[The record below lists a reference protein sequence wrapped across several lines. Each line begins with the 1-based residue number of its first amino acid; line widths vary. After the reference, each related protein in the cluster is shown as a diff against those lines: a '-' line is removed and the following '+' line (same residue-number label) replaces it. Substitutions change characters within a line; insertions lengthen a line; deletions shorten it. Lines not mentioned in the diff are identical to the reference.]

1 MRNDIIVSNFNTVE
15 LFIYLGEQIRLGNK
29 FENVNISDY
38 LTDLFFKHSDLFDI
52 LRKNNIPKLQRKYYH
67 KMMIFNFNKNQMLHQ
82 QLIMNNKQFNG
93 KK

>member
-52 LRKNNIPKLQRKYYH
+52 LRKNIPKLQRKYYH
-67 KMMIFNFNKNQMLHQ
+67 KMMIFNFKKNQMLHQ

>member
-1 MRNDIIVSNFNTVE
+1 M
-15 LFIYLGEQIRLGNK
+15 
-29 FENVNISDY
+29 NISDY

-52 LRKNNIPKLQRKYYH
+52 LRKNIPKLQRKYYH
-67 KMMIFNFNKNQMLHQ
+67 KMMIFNFKKNQMLHQ

>member
-52 LRKNNIPKLQRKYYH
+52 LRKNIPKLQRKYYY

-82 QLIMNNKQFNG
+82 QLIMNNKPFNG

>member
-52 LRKNNIPKLQRKYYH
+52 LRKNIPKLQRKYYH

>member
-52 LRKNNIPKLQRKYYH
+52 LRKNIPKLQRKYYH
-67 KMMIFNFNKNQMLHQ
+67 KMMELNLNKNQMIHQ
-82 QLIMNNKQFNG
+82 QLIMNNKKFNG